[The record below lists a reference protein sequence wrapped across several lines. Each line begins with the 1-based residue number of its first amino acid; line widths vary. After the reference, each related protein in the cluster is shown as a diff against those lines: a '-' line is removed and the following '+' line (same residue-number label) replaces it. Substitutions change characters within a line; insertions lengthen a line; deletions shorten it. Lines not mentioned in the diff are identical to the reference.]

1 MTNME
6 TILNEAH
13 EAAKAAVKANA
24 HKENPNAF
32 DCGFAWVTIDGMSPL
47 ARHCRK
53 AMKASGTRY
62 SRYLGD
68 KGYPKGWQFW
78 CPGEHY
84 GQSIAVHKEGARA
97 FRDALAQHGISAT
110 VGFRLD

>member
-1 MTNME
+1 MPNMQQ
-6 TILNEAH
+6 ILNEAH
-13 EAAKAAVKANA
+13 DAAKAAVKANA

-53 AMKASGTRY
+53 ALKTADRSQHRH
-62 SRYLGD
+62 LGD

-84 GQSIAVHKEGARA
+84 GQSIAVMEEGARA
-97 FRDALAQHGISAT
+97 FRDALARHGISAT
-110 VGFRLD
+110 VGSRLD